1 MQRLQKL
8 LAAAGAGSRRGAE
21 TLITAGRVT
30 VNGTV
35 VTTLGTQVDP
45 ERDQVAVDG
54 VPVSLGRR
62 QTLLLNKP
70 AGYVTTRED
79 VHAPLTVMS
88 LVPEIPGLHPVGRL
102 DKDTT
107 GLLLLTNDGA
117 LTFALTHPKHRIPKT
132 YHAWVRGVPT
142 EEAQAQ
148 IRHGGIPV
156 EGKPAAP
163 APTRIRARR
172 EDRALLEI
180 VLHEGRKR
188 EVRQLLGAI
197 GHPVITLRRV
207 QLGPL
212 DLGDLPEGQWR
223 ELSEAEVRGL
233 YRAAGV
239 EPGVGS

>member
-8 LAAAGAGSRRGAE
+8 LAAAGVGSRRHAE

-30 VNGTV
+30 VNGMV
-35 VTTLGTQVDP
+35 VTTLGTQADP

-54 VPVSLGRR
+54 VPISLGRR
-62 QTLLLNKP
+62 QTFLLHKP

-88 LVPEIPGLHPVGRL
+88 LVPDVPGLHPVGRL

-117 LTFALTHPKHRIPKT
+117 LTYALTHPKHQIPKT
-132 YHAWVRGVPT
+132 YHVWVRGLPS
-142 EEAQAQ
+142 EEALDQL
-148 IRHGGIPV
+148 RRGGIPV

-163 APTRIRARR
+163 APVRIRARR
-172 EDRALLEI
+172 EGRTLLEI
-180 VLHEGRKR
+180 ILREGRKR
-188 EVRQLLGAI
+188 EVRQLFGVI
-197 GHPVITLRRV
+197 GHPVITLRRAK
-207 QLGPL
+207 LGPL

-223 ELSEAEVRGL
+223 ELSEAEVRTL

-239 EPGVGS
+239 EPA